1 MKLRGGR
8 LVRAALDLAV
18 AALDWRPDVV
28 HAHDWHTAPAV
39 AWLATA
45 GQTDARYRGLATVYT
60 VHNLMHQGTAP
71 WRIFDYLGLVTHRLR
86 EERFGERKAEL
97 DRVFSE
103 TASIGQ
109 KDAGFGFG
117 NRLRVISQMPVKF
130 AGRVEAAEL
139 EIDYAGVAGECTGF
153 LKVLGSLGWIVR

>member
-1 MKLRGGR
+1 MAQPLAEFECGGET
-8 LVRAALDLAV
+8 LAGEFAFAEPQVGEPTEVETVGPSPSVLAV
-18 AALDWRPDVV
+18 GVFR
-28 HAHDWHTAPAV
+28 AV
-39 AWLATA
+39 ERVASVLE
-45 GQTDARYRGLATVYT
+45 GFARVSS
-60 VHNLMHQGTAP
+60 
-71 WRIFDYLGLVTHRLR
+71 R